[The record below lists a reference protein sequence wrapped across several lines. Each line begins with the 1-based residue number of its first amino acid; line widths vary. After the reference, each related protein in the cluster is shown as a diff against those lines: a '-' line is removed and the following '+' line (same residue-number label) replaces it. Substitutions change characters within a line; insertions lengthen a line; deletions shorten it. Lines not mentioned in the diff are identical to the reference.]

1 MTFIYP
7 FLMMLV
13 LNGLP
18 GGPGGSAG
26 DRQKIVVSG
35 WATSEEEQ
43 KELQAR
49 IRQFNA
55 SQDQILASYEPI
67 PLTDYYNESMIAGFR
82 SGLSADIFYVRDADL
97 PLFISHGG
105 VMNLNRFLERG
116 APGKSDF
123 HQPALDAFRLPG
135 NQYFAIPKDFNYIGL
150 VVNEQWREACNLPST
165 GPATLDDLA
174 IWFEKM
180 SAPGFRQSSH
190 LGSMVFRGHDFEVFP
205 LLVSLY
211 GTRSLQPFDPSEM
224 IGPTLT
230 YFSWWAVNK
239 WMLPEYNVRESTNHF
254 ANGQVGSVIEGIW
267 FFPYLSQNFPGLRYR
282 IYPFPA
288 AEAGQPPVLI
298 LTTVGWGI
306 WSGTKHPESAW
317 KVLTFLVSDFSY
329 DRWLSES
336 VAFPPMTS
344 QINQII
350 KGKESRSGAR
360 ELLTVPSR
368 RVPLSTWSSTNINVL
383 SKEVRTMLL
392 FRKYPGDSR
401 ETVEYLLNR
410 GAR

>member
-1 MTFIYP
+1 MTLLYP
-7 FLMMLV
+7 LLLMLLM
-13 LNGLP
+13 NGFPEWNARSL
-18 GGPGGSAG
+18 A

-49 IRQFNA
+49 ISQFNA
-55 SQDQILASYEPI
+55 SQDQILATYEPI
-67 PLTDYYNESMIAGFR
+67 PLTDYYNESIISGFR

-105 VMNLNRFLERG
+105 VLNLNRFLERG
-116 APGKSDF
+116 TPGKSDF

-150 VVNEQWREACNLPST
+150 VVNETWREACGLSAG

-180 SAPGFRQSSH
+180 SSSGFKQNTH
-190 LGSMVFRGHDFEVFP
+190 VGALVFRGHDFEVFP
-205 LLVSLY
+205 LVVSLY
-211 GTRSLQPFDPSEM
+211 GNRPLQPFEPSEV
-224 IGPTLT
+224 IGPSLT

-239 WMLPEYNVRESTNHF
+239 WMLPEYNVRESTNYF
-254 ANGQVGSVIEGIW
+254 ARQQAGSVIEGIW
-267 FFPYLSQNFPGLRYR
+267 FFPYLTQNFPDLRFR

-306 WSGTKHPESAW
+306 WSGTKHPEAAW

-329 DRWLSES
+329 DRWLKES
-336 VAFPPMTS
+336 VAYPPMTS

-350 KGKESRSGAR
+350 RGKESRSGAR
-360 ELLTVPSR
+360 ELLTVPAR
-368 RVPLSTWSSTNINVL
+368 RVPLSTWSSADINVL

-401 ETVEYLLNR
+401 ETVEHLLNR